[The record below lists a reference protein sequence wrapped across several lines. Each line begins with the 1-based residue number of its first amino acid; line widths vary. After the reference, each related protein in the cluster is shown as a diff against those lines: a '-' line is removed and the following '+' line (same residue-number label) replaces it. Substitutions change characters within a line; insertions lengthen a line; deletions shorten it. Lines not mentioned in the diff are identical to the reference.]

1 MGQFTPDALGWLTTR
16 RWPGNVREL
25 RAAVEC
31 AAALAPQ
38 SATGV
43 DVGATDLAFAVGDPV
58 ADLPTIGTPQTLEE
72 EIAALEYRR
81 ITETLART
89 GHNHTHTARHLG
101 LSRVGLLKKLDRM
114 GLR

>member
-1 MGQFTPDALGWLTTR
+1 
-16 RWPGNVREL
+16 
-25 RAAVEC
+25 AVEC
-31 AAALAPQ
+31 AAALAPR

-43 DVGATDLAFAVGDPV
+43 DVGAADLAFAVGDAV
-58 ADLPTIGTPQTLEE
+58 ADLPTVGTPQTLEE

-81 ITETLART
+81 ITEALVLT
-89 GHNHTHTARHLG
+89 GHNHTHTARNLG